1 MGKPYSMDLRERVAK
16 SYDEGMKPKELAER
30 YQMSRRSVERLMQRR
45 RETGSI
51 EPLYGKP
58 GPQRR
63 LEGHGERLQELVARD
78 PDATLREIRNE
89 MGIRVGIST
98 LWRGLRDLGL
108 TFKKS
113 HPRRGTTA
121 A

>member
-1 MGKPYSMDLRERVAK
+1 MGKPYSMDLRERVVAA
-16 SYDEGMKPKELAER
+16 YDKGLKPKELAER
-30 YQMSRRSVERLMQRR
+30 YQLSRRSVERLMKRR

-58 GPQRR
+58 GPRPR
-63 LEGHGERLQELVARD
+63 LEKHLERLRGIVTEK
-78 PDATLREIRNE
+78 PDATLQELRQALAIK
-89 MGIRVGIST
+89 VGIST

-108 TFKKS
+108 TLKKS
-113 HPRRGTTA
+113 HPRRRATA